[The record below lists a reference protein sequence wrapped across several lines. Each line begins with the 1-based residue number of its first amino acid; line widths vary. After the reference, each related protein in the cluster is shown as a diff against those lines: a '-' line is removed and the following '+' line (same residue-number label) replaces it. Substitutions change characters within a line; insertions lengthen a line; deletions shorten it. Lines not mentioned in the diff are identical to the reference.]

1 MQFSIFGVPF
11 KCTKDMLSWEKIK
24 FLMCVYWAQLWR
36 EMVLGFIFLVVVGIA
51 VLQSQLFQILLEE
64 LLTKGGEQGQHF
76 DRGQKLIDWY
86 HSTNVLGWVGAWGA
100 LILGAFIVNIYIQYY
115 TLIKKQYS
123 SFDRRAISDKTP
135 QKFWSS
141 EFWKRWIVS
150 IFYSLIVRFVLALV
164 MIVVGAVLFLLAL
177 IPGVGVVF
185 VVIGGVL
192 LGAWYAL
199 YVIVMLVL
207 PLYIALHGGT
217 WGFVPVSRQS
227 PTAK

>member
-1 MQFSIFGVPF
+1 MF
-11 KCTKDMLSWEKIK
+11 SWEKIK
-24 FLMCVYWAQLWR
+24 CLLCVYWAQFWR
-36 EMVLGFIFLVVVGIA
+36 EMVLVFIFLVGGGIA
-51 VLQSQLFQILLEE
+51 VWQSQLFQILLGE
-64 LLTKGGEQGQHF
+64 LLAKGGEQGQHF
-76 DRGQKLIDWY
+76 DRNQIFIDWY
-86 HSTNVLGWVGAWGA
+86 HATNVLGWVGAWSA
-100 LILGAFIVNIYIQYY
+100 LILGVFIVNIYIQYY

-123 SFDRRAISDKTP
+123 SFDRMAVSDKVP
-135 QKFWSS
+135 QKFWSG

-150 IFYSLIVRFVLALV
+150 AFYSFVIRFVLALLMPLV
-164 MIVVGAVLFLLAL
+164 MIVVGGLFFLLAL
-177 IPGVGVVF
+177 IPGVGMVF